1 MKVALKRLHIK
12 DLYKLQAIVK
22 KSIAKD
28 ARLEW
33 PFDREVA
40 TKFIVEFNTWG
51 IWINGG
57 TLVGAIEIKPDCE
70 VAYLVASQWQCQGI
84 ATLSVKMIKE
94 EFADRQLF
102 ALVHPDNISSIRV
115 AEKANMAIH
124 YLK

>member
-1 MKVALKRLHIK
+1 MKIELKRLHIK

-22 KSIAKD
+22 ESIAKD

-57 TLVGAIEIKPDCE
+57 TLAGAIEIKPDCE
-70 VAYLVASQWQCQGI
+70 VAYLVASQWQGQGI

-102 ALVHPDNISSIRV
+102 CLVHPDNIASVRV

-124 YLK
+124 FLQ

>member
-1 MKVALKRLHIK
+1 RLHIK

-22 KSIAKD
+22 ESIAKD

-70 VAYLVASQWQCQGI
+70 VAYLVASQWQGQGI

-102 ALVHPDNISSIRV
+102 ALVHPNNISSIRV

>member
-1 MKVALKRLHIK
+1 MKIALKRLHIK

-22 KSIAKD
+22 ESIAKD

-70 VAYLVASQWQCQGI
+70 VAYLVASQWQGQGI

-102 ALVHPDNISSIRV
+102 ALVHPNNISSIRV